1 LSARDG
7 DGDDDDDDDDDRSVE
22 VKGRS
27 SVGLE
32 RLIMH

>member
-7 DGDDDDDDDDDRSVE
+7 DGDDDDDDDDRSVE